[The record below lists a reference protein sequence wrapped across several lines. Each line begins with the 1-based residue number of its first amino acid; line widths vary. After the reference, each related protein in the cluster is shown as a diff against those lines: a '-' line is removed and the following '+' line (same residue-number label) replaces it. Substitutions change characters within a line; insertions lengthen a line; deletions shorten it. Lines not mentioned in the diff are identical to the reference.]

1 MNKKKKILVVAK
13 SIDGGTG
20 TFLLSL
26 LKIQDVDPNIE
37 IKALVLE
44 KPSYRRVKKS
54 KIKFLHSSNYYPQ
67 KYELNLS
74 HSYNFFTEI
83 FKIKREINKLS
94 PQLVLSVDVH
104 ANLIVSIIKAIFL
117 GRFNVI
123 LTTHINLE
131 DTLSAKSSH
140 ILRLFIS
147 RLITFFYNKADRLVF
162 ISKDLGK
169 NFKRGFKINRKIDII
184 NYGITLGKRKNPRS
198 WDRKTIVT
206 LGRLV
211 EQKDYGILINA
222 FSGVIKDKNQARLW
236 IVGDGPLKLELKN
249 LAHSKGLDSMVS
261 FLGWKNSVKDVL
273 SKADIYV
280 SSSKRE
286 GFGYG
291 IIEAMS
297 YGLPIVSTDAPFG
310 PKEILGNGKYGIL
323 VPVGDKKAIKN
334 NLNKLL
340 EDRKEYLK
348 YSNLSIERVKD
359 FSEKKMLDQYVDLL
373 NSINES

>member
-348 YSNLSIERVKD
+348 YSNLSIQRVKD

>member
-211 EQKDYGILINA
+211 EQK
-222 FSGVIKDKNQARLW
+222 
-236 IVGDGPLKLELKN
+236 N

>member
-26 LKIQDVDPNIE
+26 LKIQ
-37 IKALVLE
+37 
-44 KPSYRRVKKS
+44 
-54 KIKFLHSSNYYPQ
+54 
-67 KYELNLS
+67 
-74 HSYNFFTEI
+74 
-83 FKIKREINKLS
+83 
-94 PQLVLSVDVH
+94 DVH

-286 GFGYG
+286 GFGY
-291 IIEAMS
+291 
-297 YGLPIVSTDAPFG
+297 
-310 PKEILGNGKYGIL
+310 
-323 VPVGDKKAIKN
+323 
-334 NLNKLL
+334 
-340 EDRKEYLK
+340 
-348 YSNLSIERVKD
+348 
-359 FSEKKMLDQYVDLL
+359 
-373 NSINES
+373 